1 MSASSLVIGS
11 DILGKHTIPE
21 LRNLVGV
28 LQDDCKNK
36 KNELQLMVGSK
47 YHDFIDSADLVAS
60 MQQKSSLI
68 SSRFE
73 EFIVLNQAVSQKMNH
88 LLTLTATKDKDQ
100 AGSAPNTAAATT
112 MPDEA

>member
-1 MSASSLVIGS
+1 
-11 DILGKHTIPE
+11 
-21 LRNLVGV
+21 
-28 LQDDCKNK
+28 
-36 KNELQLMVGSK
+36 
-47 YHDFIDSADLVAS
+47 

-73 EFIVLNQAVSQKMNH
+73 EFVVLNQAVSQKMNH

-112 MPDEA
+112 VPDEAAILDLFRGALWTPCPTIS